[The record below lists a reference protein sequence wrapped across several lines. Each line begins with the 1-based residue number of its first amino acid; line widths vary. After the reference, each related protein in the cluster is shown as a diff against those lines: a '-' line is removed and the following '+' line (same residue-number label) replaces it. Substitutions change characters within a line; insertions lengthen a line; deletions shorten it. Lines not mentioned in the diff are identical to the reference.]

1 METTLKLNLLFLDFF
16 PVLFCVRGN
25 NIFLILTKPFFFFF
39 FLKKKIKKKFQNSL
53 LIYKSQW
60 IENMWISIKLT
71 LYLRHNYVLKVFLP
85 MNSFREFIYYNIC
98 VFNQNLVY
106 LLLIFS
112 KFLFFSGSGKINAL
126 VFVSPNKNCAHKLW
140 KHLSLLGFFFFS

>member
-39 FLKKKIKKKFQNSL
+39 LLTKIIIKKCQNSL

-85 MNSFREFIYYNIC
+85 MNSFREFIYYSIA
-98 VFNQNLVY
+98 VYKKNLV
-106 LLLIFS
+106 
-112 KFLFFSGSGKINAL
+112 
-126 VFVSPNKNCAHKLW
+126 
-140 KHLSLLGFFFFS
+140 